1 MTKEQPGSS
10 KKDLLFEA
18 SANQSKEGRLSAT
31 TFSPFTDSKTKGLAI
46 SVYYEA
52 KVRAYLKLLFRAR
65 LTRRYIGFIIGE
77 SVRRWWSVPI
87 GTIGTIQFRPTCFG
101 PRPICLGPLD
111 GKKWYRRE

>member
-18 SANQSKEGRLSAT
+18 SANQNKEGRLSAT

-65 LTRRYIGFIIGE
+65 LTRR
-77 SVRRWWSVPI
+77 
-87 GTIGTIQFRPTCFG
+87 
-101 PRPICLGPLD
+101 
-111 GKKWYRRE
+111 